1 MKKYI
6 APAALLLALLVLAS
20 CAAPAASASPS
31 PLPAATAA
39 EVSPSPEPAVYQTI
53 TAREAKDK
61 MDNDKNVI
69 IVDVRTQ
76 EEYEAAHISGA
87 ILIPNE
93 NIAGSPPAC
102 LPDLDAE
109 ILVYCRTGRRSAE
122 AAQKLAD
129 MGYTNVY
136 DFGGIMDWPYLTI
149 AGPAQTGFG
158 CVIGNY

>member
-1 MKKYI
+1 MKKYF
-6 APAALLLALLVLAS
+6 APAALILAFLATAS
-20 CAAPAASASPS
+20 CAAPAASVSAAASPTPEAS
-31 PLPAATAA
+31 ANAA
-39 EVSPSPEPAVYQTI
+39 YHTI
-53 TAREAKDK
+53 TAKEAKDK
-61 MDNDKNVI
+61 MDSDKNVI

-93 NIAGSPPAC
+93 TIADTQPPC

-122 AAQKLAD
+122 AARKLAD
-129 MGYTNVY
+129 MGYTNIY
-136 DFGGIMDWPYLTI
+136 DFGGIVDWPYLTI
-149 AGPAQTGFG
+149 AGPAKEGVG